1 MKALKILLYIV
12 LGLAALVIALGLFA
26 KGNYHI
32 ERSIEIDAPREVVFE
47 QVRFFKNFPKWSPW
61 QSLDPNMKTLVEG
74 TDGEAG
80 AVYVWS
86 GNDKVGEGKQTL
98 KSVTPGRVDI
108 EVNFVKPWESTSP
121 SFIKMDAQGDKT
133 HVSWGFDMHVGFPWN
148 GFAMFTD
155 MDAAVGKDYERGLAN
170 LKRICEEIAHP
181 KYLGYEVAETD
192 MPVKYYVGVR
202 KNLPFDSLQ
211 AFYEAIFPQAMSAI
225 QEQGLAPAGAP
236 SSLTWVWDD
245 STHTTDMAAAVP
257 IAEAKKFGNGLGV
270 FTVGGGRAL
279 VINYYG
285 VYDSI
290 GNAHLAMDDYMMKKS
305 LRSIP
310 PVLEEYIT
318 DPMAEP
324 DTSKWLTKVIYFV
337 EPLPLDSPTPVKK

>member
-12 LGLAALVIALGLFA
+12 LGLAALVIAMGIFA
-26 KGNYHI
+26 KSTYHV

-47 QVRFFKNFPKWSPW
+47 QARYFKNFSKWSPW
-61 QSLDPNMKTLVEG
+61 QSLDPNMKTVIEG

-98 KSVTPGRVDI
+98 KSVTPGRIDI
-108 EVNFVKPWESTSP
+108 EVNFTKPWESTSP
-121 SFIKMDAQGDKT
+121 SFIKIDTKDDKT
-133 HVSWGFDMHVGFPWN
+133 HVSWGFDMHIGFPWN
-148 GFAMFTD
+148 GFAMLTD

-181 KYLGYEVAETD
+181 KYLGYEVAEAEI
-192 MPVKYYVGVR
+192 PVKYYVGVR
-202 KNLPFDSLQ
+202 KTLSFDSLE
-211 AFYEAIFPQAMSAI
+211 AFYTDVFPKAMSAI
-225 QEQGLAPAGAP
+225 QEQGLSPISAP
-236 SSLTWVWDD
+236 SSLTWIWDD
-245 STHTTDMAAAVP
+245 STHTTDHAAGVP

-279 VINYYG
+279 VIDYYG

-290 GNAHLAMDDYMMKKS
+290 GNAHLAMDDYMTKKG

-310 PVLEEYIT
+310 PVVEEYIT
-318 DPMAEP
+318 DPGAEP

-337 EPLPLDSPTPVKK
+337 APLQKDSLAPVKK